1 LSSDLFFEKRFG
13 QQAVKQ
19 GDEITKQT
27 KYILCT
33 RSKSQHRK
41 AIEVCHKCQHRQRC
55 DDYRQSQ
62 QSDRKPELIRA
73 LNALM
78 LHFDKN
84 HIPHED
90 LGYFKKELEELAAL
104 IRQ

>member
-1 LSSDLFFEKRFG
+1 VDGIKN
-13 QQAVKQ
+13 
-19 GDEITKQT
+19 QT

-41 AIEVCHKCQHRQRC
+41 AIEVCHKCQRRKHC
-55 DDYRQSQ
+55 DAYRQVQ
-62 QSDRKPELIRA
+62 QSDHKIDQQPELIHA

-78 LHFDKN
+78 MHFDKHN
-84 HIPHED
+84 IPQED

-104 IRQ
+104 FRH

>member
-1 LSSDLFFEKRFG
+1 MK
-13 QQAVKQ
+13 
-19 GDEITKQT
+19 T

-55 DDYRQSQ
+55 DDYLQSQ
-62 QSDRKPELIRA
+62 KSDRQPELIRA

-84 HIPHED
+84 NIPHED
-90 LGYFKKELEELAAL
+90 LGYFKKELEKLAAL
-104 IRQ
+104 FRQ

>member
-1 LSSDLFFEKRFG
+1 
-13 QQAVKQ
+13 V
-19 GDEITKQT
+19 DEIKNQA

-41 AIEVCHKCQHRQRC
+41 AIEVCHKCQHRQHC

-62 QSDRKPELIRA
+62 LSDRQPELMHA

-78 LHFDKN
+78 LHVDRN
-84 HIPHED
+84 NIPLED

-104 IRQ
+104 FRH